1 MDLILID
8 SIGFWF
14 SINCP
19 PFEEGR
25 FHWWWTSGSD
35 ENEEDQWTWTANGE
49 PFTFINWNKWQPNG
63 GTENNYMLMVSSY
76 YRFEWYDV
84 DAQEQSFS
92 ICERHLDSWAPK
104 NTTTTKP
111 TELETFLLLSSILT
125 KKNALK
131 RKLEANKR
139 EKLLRD
145 WICIIYESLEET
157 GKLKK

>member
-1 MDLILID
+1 MQLVSIESAEEQKELSQILD
-8 SIGFWF
+8 QVK
-14 SINCP
+14 
-19 PFEEGR
+19 EGR

-92 ICERHLDSWAPK
+92 ICERHLDS
-104 NTTTTKP
+104 
-111 TELETFLLLSSILT
+111 
-125 KKNALK
+125 
-131 RKLEANKR
+131 
-139 EKLLRD
+139 
-145 WICIIYESLEET
+145 
-157 GKLKK
+157 